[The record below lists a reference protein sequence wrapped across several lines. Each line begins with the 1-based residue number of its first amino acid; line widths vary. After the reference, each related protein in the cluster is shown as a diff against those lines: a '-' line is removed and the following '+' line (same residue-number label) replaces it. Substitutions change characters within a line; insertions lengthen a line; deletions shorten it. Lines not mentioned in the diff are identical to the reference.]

1 MSEKLALQAPVD
13 LYGAFWRPEK
23 PDNVITGRL
32 ARDGKFLLL
41 TTSPVYKETLDV
53 RTDFLLGDEHDRIDI
68 LHGFTTDGPC
78 SLLWLQSPHKAGLTN
93 LQVGKSLTYRQYR
106 VRFCVSVFCH
116 RHQVLPTSA
125 RRCLDS
131 RGCMNGFRCYRTEL
145 EKTVEVGRLHIPK
158 SRRSWISSL
167 FQQRLAC
174 SLISFLLYSKAA
186 QEKLS

>member
-68 LHGFTTDGPC
+68 LHGFTTDGTMFFTVAAIATQGRSDQPA
-78 SLLWLQSPHKAGLTN
+78 SW
-93 LQVGKSLTYRQYR
+93 QV
-106 VRFCVSVFCH
+106 
-116 RHQVLPTSA
+116 A
-125 RRCLDS
+125 
-131 RGCMNGFRCYRTEL
+131 N
-145 EKTVEVGRLHIPK
+145 IP
-158 SRRSWISSL
+158 SI
-167 FQQRLAC
+167 
-174 SLISFLLYSKAA
+174 
-186 QEKLS
+186 